1 MNLHQGTYL
10 QGGRYRID
18 GVLGQGGFGITYSAT
33 QVALD
38 IPVAIKEFFMKD
50 FCNRDESTSQVI
62 VPSSGGREYVERFR
76 HKFIKEA
83 QNIAKLKHAN
93 IVSVI
98 DVFEE
103 NGTAYYVMEYFGG
116 GSLADKVRNGALPES
131 EAVRYISQVAD
142 ALALLH
148 GKRMMHLDIKPA
160 NILLDD
166 NDNAVLIDFGLA
178 KQYDS
183 VGLQTSTTPVGISH
197 GYAPI
202 EQYKRGGV
210 SNFSPAT
217 DIYSLGATLYKL
229 VTGQTPPDASDIGN
243 DGLPVL
249 PQEISAPV
257 REAIETAMEFRI
269 KDRPQSVAEFLKLL
283 ENGGKSKDERGKS
296 KEETLLNSSSTPRG
310 EVSRSDGGESEP
322 KGANAKS
329 KTESFDN
336 TSSDKSCAV
345 QTQFA
350 PHGSRPASVVKAER
364 FDNVGSDGSQAVTT
378 ELEPCGSR
386 PTSVVKAA
394 SPDNEETVAGVNPP
408 RLSATP
414 LFEKV
419 GELSITESENVQTA
433 SFDDEATC
441 MNGTLSVQGCG
452 DEETHLNGENG
463 IAAAVSGVEPLS
475 AIDDKK
481 QKKLQCWVKAF
492 LAIIF
497 SSFIIYSL
505 LGMCDI
511 NVGNKPITV
520 IDTFVKFVIAVCLIF
535 IAKDKKART
544 GAVMLFF
551 FFLYSFFVDWVN
563 VQGCYSLY
571 PIIEYLNV
579 FLSGPIYICGLYY
592 LMWGSGIE
600 RRFIKQYT
608 IYYFSTYII
617 WWLYRISSYLFYSC
631 YSYGYWPFQAVVLIV
646 LNIYL
651 LFILFKKFEPQT
663 LPTTS
668 GKSVVLLSMRV
679 ITVLLLAL
687 LMFPCFVYDSM
698 AMFTFE
704 YYSFLDMSYPLIFTM
719 VILNFAIS
727 FIKPMRWLAC
737 TTSAAM
743 MLFLFYYL
751 LTHLGFDVYPT
762 FVVALVLAVALF
774 ALSFVP
780 VKRKQKA

>member
-50 FCNRDESTSQVI
+50 FCNRDESTSKVI

-83 QNIAKLKHAN
+83 QNIAKLKHSN

-283 ENGGKSKDERGKS
+283 ENGGKSRDERAKSKDERGKS
-296 KEETLLNSSSTPRG
+296 KAASFDNTSSDRSCAVQTPFAPHGSRPASVVKAESFDNIGSDSSSTPRG
-310 EVSRSDGGESEP
+310 EVSRSDGGENEP
-322 KGANAKS
+322 KGENAKS
-329 KTESFDN
+329 KT
-336 TSSDKSCAV
+336 
-345 QTQFA
+345 
-350 PHGSRPASVVKAER
+350 ASLDDEIR
-364 FDNVGSDGSQAVTT
+364 VGM
-378 ELEPCGSR
+378 
-386 PTSVVKAA
+386 
-394 SPDNEETVAGVNPP
+394 NPP

-419 GELSITESENVQTA
+419 GEFSITESENVQTA
-433 SFDDEATC
+433 SPDDEATC

-481 QKKLQCWVKAF
+481 QRRLRCWVKAF

-497 SSFIIYSL
+497 SSSIIYSL
-505 LGMCDI
+505 LGIFNI
-511 NVGNKPITV
+511 NVGNIPISV
-520 IDTFVKFVIAVCLIF
+520 IDNFVKFVIAVCLIF

-544 GAVMLFF
+544 GAVML
-551 FFLYSFFVDWVN
+551 SFCGVCYLFEEWFWTQNAVDFSPEAISSASITTNILNEW
-563 VQGCYSLY
+563 LFT
-571 PIIEYLNV
+571 PI
-579 FLSGPIYICGLYY
+579 FCCGMYY
-592 LMWGSGIE
+592 LMYGCKIG
-600 RRFIKQYT
+600 RVFIKQYT
-608 IYYFSTYII
+608 IYIFATSAIRWLWIVFLRVVAPYMVPADFASLNLGYII
-617 WWLYRISSYLFYSC
+617 LKGVVYS
-631 YSYGYWPFQAVVLIV
+631 VLC
-646 LNIYL
+646 IYL
-651 LFILFKKFEPQT
+651 LFVLFKKFEPRIHT
-663 LPTTS
+663 VAS

-679 ITVLLLAL
+679 ITVLLLVL
-687 LMFPCFVYDSM
+687 LMFPCFDDDSM

-704 YYSFLDMSYPLIFTM
+704 YYSFWDILYPLIFTM

-751 LTHLGFDVYPT
+751 LRHLGFDVYPT